1 MIVGFAEVSITYGF
15 EVEGLKYLID
25 VLKLHSL
32 IVIIYLLGVV
42 VEELGLSELHFHL
55 DLLFVLGLHSVLRAK
70 LQAEILAHVFI
81 SLCVQL
87 PDRYM
92 ILIEILI
99 WCYTIAIWIEAVYAG
114 FSFDVYKVLAVV
126 FAAMVQML
134 EVQGAEQLVTHRISI
149 ISICTQAWELR
160 SVRDRWI

>member
-99 WCYTIAIWIEAVYAG
+99 
-114 FSFDVYKVLAVV
+114 
-126 FAAMVQML
+126 
-134 EVQGAEQLVTHRISI
+134 
-149 ISICTQAWELR
+149 
-160 SVRDRWI
+160 